1 MPNVIRPSYSA
12 LIRSI
17 VGYSARQ
24 ASHSKSRNSTR
35 FTLPSAAEV
44 NRYASSV
51 RTAVDCAARS
61 AFSLSA
67 RIGSTVMNVISAT
80 ANTAIRAAD
89 IFMLLDTAVHL
100 YLPSNS

>member
-1 MPNVIRPSYSA
+1 MAVLVCGGA
-12 LIRSI
+12 
-17 VGYSARQ
+17 GYIG
-24 ASHSKSRNSTR
+24 SHTVRE
-35 FTLPSAAEV
+35 LLAAGEV